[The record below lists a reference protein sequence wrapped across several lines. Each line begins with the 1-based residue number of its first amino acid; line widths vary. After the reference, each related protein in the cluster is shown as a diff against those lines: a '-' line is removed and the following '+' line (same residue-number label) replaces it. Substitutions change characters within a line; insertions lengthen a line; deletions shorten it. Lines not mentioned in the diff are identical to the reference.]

1 MTIGIIAAF
10 LGGVLALLSPCGALL
25 VPAFFAFTTA
35 GAGRLL
41 LRTGI
46 FLLGLLTI
54 LLPMGA
60 GAGLIGSLLTEHRS
74 TLILVSGAVLVVLGI
89 LQILGIGFDLGA
101 RLPGGARAATA
112 SAGPRGARRDTG
124 LSGTAGGAEP
134 ADRAGGTGSADRAGG
149 VSGLLS
155 SYVLG
160 IVSGVAG
167 FCTGP
172 ILGAVLTMAAS
183 AGTAASGLLLLFV
196 YALGIAA
203 PMLVI
208 ATVWQRLGAS
218 RLRWLR
224 GRTITVGGREFHS
237 TQVIG
242 GLVFIA
248 VGLVFMLT
256 NGLIGVPEVLS
267 MTVASWLQS
276 TVLGLPAWAN
286 VLIGAALLVILWFVV
301 LTPLTAPG
309 RPLGFPAG
317 ETWADAARRS
327 RPGGPAAATAPRS
340 GPGSAAREDEAEG
353 EPGAAHD
360 SPAEVVFAS
369 RRERLRA
376 EHRRR

>member
-25 VPAFFAFTTA
+25 LPAFFAFTTA
-35 GAGRLL
+35 GTGRLL

-74 TLILVSGAVLVVLGI
+74 TLILVSGALLVVLGI
-89 LQILGIGFDLGA
+89 LQLLGIGFDLGA
-101 RLPGGARAATA
+101 RLPGGARGTP
-112 SAGPRGARRDTG
+112 AGTGGQPGAGR
-124 LSGTAGGAEP
+124 SGAGG
-134 ADRAGGTGSADRAGG
+134 RAGTADRAGG
-149 VSGLLS
+149 VPGLLS

-183 AGTAASGLLLLFV
+183 AGTAAAGLLLLFV
-196 YALGIAA
+196 YALGIAV

-208 ATVWQRLGAS
+208 ATVWQQLGAS
-218 RLRWLR
+218 RLRWAR
-224 GRTITVGGREFHS
+224 GRSFTVGGRQLHS

-267 MTVASWLQS
+267 TTVASWLQS

-309 RPLGFPAG
+309 RVLGFPVG
-317 ETWADAARRS
+317 ETWADAAQR
-327 RPGGPAAATAPRS
+327 GRS
-340 GPGSAAREDEAEG
+340 GRGGAVRNGSGATHG
-353 EPGAAHD
+353 E
-360 SPAEVVFAS
+360 PAEVVFTS

-376 EHRRR
+376 ERGRR

>member
-35 GAGRLL
+35 GTGRLL

-74 TLILVSGAVLVVLGI
+74 TLILVSGALLVVLGI
-89 LQILGIGFDLGA
+89 LQLLGIGFDLGA
-101 RLPGGARAATA
+101 RLPGGV
-112 SAGPRGARRDTG
+112 RGAPAGAGGRDAG
-124 LSGTAGGAEP
+124 RAGAAGRSGTAG
-134 ADRAGGTGSADRAGG
+134 RAGSADRAGG
-149 VSGLLS
+149 VPGLLS

-183 AGTAASGLLLLFV
+183 VGTAASGLLLLFV

-208 ATVWQRLGAS
+208 ATVWQQLGAS
-218 RLRWLR
+218 RLRWVR
-224 GRTITVGGREFHS
+224 GRTITVAGRQLHS
-237 TQVIG
+237 TQVVG

-309 RPLGFPAG
+309 RVLGFPVG
-317 ETWADAARRS
+317 ETWADAAQR
-327 RPGGPAAATAPRS
+327 GRS
-340 GPGSAAREDEAEG
+340 GTGGASRTGA
-353 EPGAAHD
+353 GAAHGE
-360 SPAEVVFAS
+360 PAEVVFTS

-376 EHRRR
+376 ERGRR

>member
-124 LSGTAGGAEP
+124 LSGTAGG
-134 ADRAGGTGSADRAGG
+134 TGSADRAGG
-149 VSGLLS
+149 VPGLLS

-224 GRTITVGGREFHS
+224 GRRITVGGREFHS

-309 RPLGFPAG
+309 RALGFPAG

-327 RPGGPAAATAPRS
+327 RQGGPAAATAPRS

-376 EHRRR
+376 ERRRR